1 MARYDEALYEFL
13 ESVVKSLEISNIELT
28 KNEIKEKLKDHVIRF
43 MPNEDPDLLFDEWEP
58 SLRGSHIISNH
69 LIFYSVARE
78 IVRIDKIPTI
88 DQMEYFVEIHN
99 NDLEQ
104 NLKQLIKELS
114 PNDMERLVEYIF
126 QNIPWAIGVVRT
138 PESRDGGLDFV
149 GTFIEQNSGLRMKLY
164 GEVKHQTKPIG
175 AKNAR
180 DFVGMLST
188 RGSNRSCFGIYVSTS
203 GFTNDAMVTFKKS
216 GFQIIT
222 YDMDKLVTLMIDEK
236 LGIKEFKI
244 EGLVIDEQLWNE
256 LKLQ

>member
-1 MARYDEALYEFL
+1 MSKYSDALHEFL

-28 KNEIKEKLKDHVIRF
+28 KKELKKKVIDYINRF

-58 SLRGSHIISNH
+58 SLRGSHVISDH
-69 LIFYSVARE
+69 LLFYSVVRE
-78 IVRIDKIPTI
+78 TLRIDKIPTVE
-88 DQMEYFVEIHN
+88 QMEYFAEVYGN
-99 NDLEQ
+99 SLKQ
-104 NLKQLIKELS
+104 NLKQLIRDLT

-126 QNIPWAIGVVRT
+126 QNVSWVTGVVRT

-149 GTFIEQNSGLRMKLY
+149 GTFIERNSGLRMKLY
-164 GEVKHQTKPIG
+164 GEVKHRVKPIG
-175 AKNAR
+175 SRLAR

-188 RGSNRSCFGIYVSTS
+188 MGNNRSCCGIYVSTC
-203 GFTNDAMVTFKKS
+203 GFTNDAMKTFKKS

-222 YDMDKLVTLMIDEK
+222 YDIDKLVTLMIEEK
-236 LGIKEFKI
+236 IGIKDFKI